1 MSVTKKPRKAPRADR
16 KGAELREAATMG
28 LPLNQREIAEALCVS
43 TDTISRYMKQGM
55 PHTFAGAVQHQAR
68 GCRPRFRYPA
78 CVEWMDKRTLNPAA
92 H

>member
-1 MSVTKKPRKAPRADR
+1 MTATKKTRKAPRADR

>member
-1 MSVTKKPRKAPRADR
+1 MTATQKPRKAPRADR

-28 LPLNQREIAEALCVS
+28 LPLTQKEIADALCVS
-43 TDTISRYMKQGM
+43 TDTIRRYMKLGM
-55 PHTFAGAVQHQAR
+55 PHSFSGVVQHQAR

-78 CVEWMDKRTLNPAA
+78 CVEWMDKRNINPAA